1 LEAEE
6 TDAVGFFIGL
16 GFKIDF
22 LGFGLDFFLGLDWF
36 FLQDLDFNFR

>member
-6 TDAVGFFIGL
+6 TDLVGFFIGL

-22 LGFGLDFFLGLDWF
+22 LGFGLDFFLGLDWVGF
-36 FLQDLDFNFR
+36 FTGFGF